1 MTKGLFALLMAG
13 SLMVPA
19 HHPRAGK
26 RKHRRPA
33 AHGNR
38 CARAHP
44 GTDYRSRRPHLD
56 TMPWLNSGSAKRG
69 PKMDILL
76 GPQLETVGPFLV
88 QPSILATQVWSDL
101 RPRETGIAAQ

>member
-1 MTKGLFALLMAG
+1 MTKGLFAL
-13 SLMVPA
+13 
-19 HHPRAGK
+19 RALSWSSSSPLRWEAK
-26 RKHRRPA
+26 APSALA

-44 GTDYRSRRPHLD
+44 GTDYPSRRCRISTRCHGQFRVCD
-56 TMPWLNSGSAKRG
+56 KG
-69 PKMDILL
+69 PEDGHPL